1 MAFGTKTIA
10 KVDKIV
16 GPGNIFVATAK
27 RLLYGTVGIDMVAGP
42 SELLVV
48 ADDDA
53 KPAHVAADLLCEAEH
68 DEDAQVYLV
77 TTSATLA
84 KEVVRLIQVQLKGLQ
99 REKIAAKSIARHF
112 AAFVVP
118 TMDEA
123 IAVANAIAPEHL
135 TLSVDRPFDYLEQV
149 RHAGAL
155 FLGRYT
161 PVVGQRLREGE
172 QHRALHQGRV
182 DESQGSYRPTGAYRG
197 LRCARQISP
206 KQVRMKKNGAPR
218 QASLHR
224 ATKETDIRV
233 EWTLDGTGQ
242 GKVETSIRFF
252 DHMLDLLAKHGF
264 FDLTVQAKGDID
276 IDEHHTVEDVGIVM
290 GKALNQALGEK
301 AGIKR
306 FGFASVPLDETL
318 AQVTVDLS
326 GRPYLVY
333 NVNLPDRK
341 IKTFDLGL
349 FEDFFQAF
357 VTHGGLNLH
366 VNLQYGRNP
375 HHIMEAI
382 FKALARALDQ
392 ATALE
397 ERLSGAVLS
406 TKGSL

>member
-1 MAFGTKTIA
+1 
-10 KVDKIV
+10 
-16 GPGNIFVATAK
+16 
-27 RLLYGTVGIDMVAGP
+27 
-42 SELLVV
+42 
-48 ADDDA
+48 
-53 KPAHVAADLLCEAEH
+53 
-68 DEDAQVYLV
+68 
-77 TTSATLA
+77 
-84 KEVVRLIQVQLKGLQ
+84 
-99 REKIAAKSIARHF
+99 
-112 AAFVVP
+112 
-118 TMDEA
+118 
-123 IAVANAIAPEHL
+123 
-135 TLSVDRPFDYLEQV
+135 
-149 RHAGAL
+149 
-155 FLGRYT
+155 
-161 PVVGQRLREGE
+161 
-172 QHRALHQGRV
+172 
-182 DESQGSYRPTGAYRG
+182 
-197 LRCARQISP
+197 
-206 KQVRMKKNGAPR
+206 MKKNGPPR

-233 EWTLDGTGQ
+233 DWSLDGTGQ
-242 GKVETSIRFF
+242 GKVDTSIRFF

-264 FDLTVQAKGDID
+264 FDLTVQAKGDIE
-276 IDEHHTVEDVGIVM
+276 IDEHHTVEDIGIVM
-290 GKALNQALGEK
+290 GKALHQALGEK

-349 FEDFFQAF
+349 FEDFFHAF

-392 ATALE
+392 ATTLE